1 MSEVSCRKK
10 IQRIHRK
17 VIKLLSRLEEYLNN
31 HEHSGDQ
38 TQLKLVEAPKQQG
51 KTICNHTKSVGRS
64 KGPRHENDMHD
75 SVIVTDTGFPYKIL
89 AQDRKLSSP
98 ERTIVGLSPDR
109 TTVSPGW
116 KTAPQKS
123 TIVAL
128 DRTKQSPEQQIVSE
142 DTCRKTSPPDKKIA
156 STDGNISL
164 PDRDMQTPD
173 LNYLSPDRKTSQPD
187 KITSSASK
195 IQAINA
201 NNVLPDKKMLYP
213 HVKMEKLD
221 IVQLK
226 LADDEHTPHITGCVL
241 MPSTDIVVC
250 DFYNRKVKL
259 FDQSRKITDSI
270 RLPWAPRDLSL
281 VDDETVTV
289 TIPSIRRIQYVKVFP
304 KMKAFC
310 GIQLDQCLER
320 QKTIAFSNESNCT
333 CHQTGIV

>member
-1 MSEVSCRKK
+1 MSEVYCRKRVE
-10 IQRIHRK
+10 RIHKK
-17 VIKLLSRLEEYLNN
+17 VRKLLSRLEEYLNNDEISGDQTQLKLVEAPKQQLSKLEEYLNN

-51 KTICNHTKSVGRS
+51 KTIFNHTKIVGRS

-156 STDGNISL
+156 STYGNISL

-201 NNVLPDKKMLYP
+201 NNVPTCKNGEIRY
-213 HVKMEKLD
+213 
-221 IVQLK
+221 
-226 LADDEHTPHITGCVL
+226 C
-241 MPSTDIVVC
+241 ST
-250 DFYNRKVKL
+250 
-259 FDQSRKITDSI
+259 
-270 RLPWAPRDLSL
+270 
-281 VDDETVTV
+281 
-289 TIPSIRRIQYVKVFP
+289 
-304 KMKAFC
+304 
-310 GIQLDQCLER
+310 
-320 QKTIAFSNESNCT
+320 KTS
-333 CHQTGIV
+333 